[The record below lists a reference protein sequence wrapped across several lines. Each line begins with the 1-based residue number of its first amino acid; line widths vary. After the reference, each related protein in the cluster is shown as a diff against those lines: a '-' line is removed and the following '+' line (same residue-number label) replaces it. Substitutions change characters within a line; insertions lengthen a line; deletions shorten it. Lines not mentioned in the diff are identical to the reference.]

1 MDCEESNR
9 CTTKK
14 KSVWQRPWLAERYNL
29 SAYHNI
35 IQEFRIGGSDH
46 YRRYLRMNAETFE
59 LLLEKLRPLITKK
72 TTLMRA
78 PISAEEQFA
87 ITLRFLTTGESY
99 FSLMTQYRVS
109 ETTIGRIVPRVCR
122 AIIVSLMEEHMPF
135 PKSSEEWKSI
145 ADAYMEKWNFP
156 NCIGALDGK
165 HVGIVRPN
173 NSVSEYYNYKG
184 YYSII
189 IMALVD
195 ADYKF
200 INVSIGAQGR
210 MGDAT
215 VFSQSGLNQNM
226 LNNTLNLPSDSF
238 LPGESISTSKP
249 IPYVIV
255 ADDAFPLRKNIMKP
269 YAQKGLSDGK
279 RIFNYRLSRA
289 RRTSENAFGILASV
303 FRIFF
308 TKINLDPD
316 TVKEITLACCI
327 LHNVLRTLS
336 RDSYTPLNSV
346 DYVDDGNII
355 EGEWRNEGQSPFLD
369 KINNFSGRKKAYDAE
384 DVRNKF
390 KNFFQTVGIVP
401 WQYQHVYTS

>member
-1 MDCEESNR
+1 
-9 CTTKK
+9 
-14 KSVWQRPWLAERYNL
+14 
-29 SAYHNI
+29 
-35 IQEFRIGGSDH
+35 
-46 YRRYLRMNAETFE
+46 
-59 LLLEKLRPLITKK
+59 
-72 TTLMRA
+72 
-78 PISAEEQFA
+78 
-87 ITLRFLTTGESY
+87 
-99 FSLMTQYRVS
+99 
-109 ETTIGRIVPRVCR
+109 
-122 AIIVSLMEEHMPF
+122 
-135 PKSSEEWKSI
+135 
-145 ADAYMEKWNFP
+145 
-156 NCIGALDGK
+156 
-165 HVGIVRPN
+165 
-173 NSVSEYYNYKG
+173 
-184 YYSII
+184 
-189 IMALVD
+189 MALVD

-346 DYVDDGNII
+346 DYVDDDGNII